1 MFTERATFGEV
12 TDRIAPCRDPRDD
25 KFLELA
31 AAGRA
36 DGLIT
41 GDADLLALGRFRGT
55 EITTPAAF
63 LDATAERS

>member
-1 MFTERATFGEV
+1 MFTERATFVEI
-12 TDRIAPCRDPRDD
+12 TERIAVCRDPRDD

-41 GDADLLALGRFRGT
+41 GDADLLALGSLRGT
-55 EITTPAAF
+55 GITKPATL
-63 LDATAERS
+63 LDATTEHS